1 LSNLKLT
8 VKVLVLIAIVS
19 IAPIVF
25 FVIYSDLTAK
35 GAIMKETE
43 RGLSAT
49 FKGRYDYVT
58 EYFAKYQL
66 LEASLANDASVKGMY
81 EDKNGEVALAIKT
94 FDDLRKA
101 YPNIEGIFVIL
112 KSGKTYTSPS
122 NFKIASSELYQEVL
136 SANSLVIKN
145 EVDSQKH
152 TDTVIFSEK
161 IMDFSGKMIGVAGFY
176 LNPVDLTGKI
186 SSFKYG
192 ENGLLFVAEP
202 NGTVSLASVEKKI
215 GENLSQFNWWQ
226 TVKDKNSGNFYY
238 TYNGQKKY
246 GIFKTLPTGDKLII
260 SVRMSDVMADASKAS
275 LILIIVG
282 TIIGAAAVVFGILA
296 AIYWFV
302 NPIKALIPP
311 LNAVAAGNLRVKI
324 PTKGKDEIAEIGK
337 ALDETVKS
345 LRNTVFNIVKHSK
358 NVSSESQQLSSTA
371 EEVSATVE
379 EATSLIDGVNSEI
392 QNVSASVQETS
403 ASTEEVASAA
413 QNVSNSIQ
421 EISDQAQEISS
432 GAEKGNELLESMKE
446 RFREVNEASKAN
458 SEQIK
463 SLADS
468 TQNIGQIVEEINK
481 IAEQTNLLALNAA
494 IEAARAGEAG
504 KGFAVV
510 ADEIRNL
517 AENSKLSTQ
526 KIANILEAIVD
537 KSEKVSLETE
547 KSVGTIEKASEEIE
561 GVSKEIS
568 GILGQ
573 IKGIMTKIESVAAA
587 SEEAGA
593 SAEEIASA
601 MGTAAKMVAGIADK
615 IESISSGIKQ
625 SAEASQN
632 LAKLSEEL
640 NSVAE
645 EMDNVVNSFKM

>member
-1 LSNLKLT
+1 MSNLKLT

-19 IAPIVF
+19 VAPIVF

-43 RGLSAT
+43 RGLNAT
-49 FKGRYDYVT
+49 FDGRYDYVT
-58 EYFAKYQL
+58 EYLAKYQL
-66 LEASLANDASVKGMY
+66 LEASIANDASVKGMY
-81 EDKNGEVALAIKT
+81 ENKDDETALALKT
-94 FDDLRKA
+94 FDDLRKT

-112 KSGKTYTSPS
+112 KNGKTYTSPS
-122 NFKIASSELYQEVL
+122 DFKAISSELYQEVL
-136 SANSLVIKN
+136 NSDSLVIKN

-152 TDTVIFSEK
+152 ADTMIFSKK
-161 IMDFSGKMIGVAGFY
+161 IVDFSGKVIGVVGFY
-176 LNPVDLTGKI
+176 LNPADLMGKI

-192 ENGLLFVAEP
+192 EDGLLFVVEP
-202 NGTVSLASVEKKI
+202 NGVIALASAEKKI
-215 GENLSQFNWWQ
+215 GEDLSQFDWWQ
-226 TVKDKNSGNFYY
+226 TIKGKDSGDFYY
-238 TYNGQKKY
+238 TYDGQKKY
-246 GIFKTLPTGDKLII
+246 GMLKTLPTGEKMII
-260 SVRMSDVMADASKAS
+260 SVRMSDVMADTNRAS

-282 TIIGAAAVVFGILA
+282 IVIGVAAVALGILA
-296 AIYWFV
+296 AVYWFV
-302 NPIKALIPP
+302 KPIKALIPP
-311 LNAVAAGNLRVKI
+311 LNAVAAGNLNVKI
-324 PTKGKDEIAEIGK
+324 STKGKDEIAEIGK
-337 ALDETVKS
+337 ALGKTVES
-345 LRNTVFNIVKHSK
+345 LQSIVLNIMKHSK
-358 NVSSESQQLSSTA
+358 DLSSESQQLSSTA
-371 EEVSATVE
+371 EEVSANVE
-379 EATSLIDGVNSEI
+379 ESTSLIDEVNSEV

-421 EISDQAQEISS
+421 EISDQAQEISA
-432 GAEKGNELLESMKE
+432 GAEKGNKLLESMKE
-446 RFREVNEASKAN
+446 RFKEVNEVSRAN
-458 SEQIK
+458 SKQIK
-463 SLADS
+463 SFASS

-517 AENSKLSTQ
+517 AEDSKSSTK
-526 KIANILEAIVD
+526 KIASILEGIVD
-537 KSEKVSLETE
+537 KSEKVSQETE
-547 KSVGTIEKASEEIE
+547 KSVRTIEKASEEIE

-640 NSVAE
+640 SNVAK
-645 EMDNVVNSFKM
+645 EMDGVVNSFKM